1 MIKKAVI
8 PAAGFGS
15 RFLPAT
21 KVQPKEMLPII
32 DTPTIQFVIEETV
45 KSGIS
50 QILIITGKGKQA
62 IENHFDRSFE
72 LEAEL
77 EKKNKQRQLK
87 EIQDISNMAEI
98 FYIRQ
103 KELNGLGDAIRY
115 ARNFVENEPFVV
127 LLGDTIIKSKTP
139 CVRQLIDVYNLHH
152 TTMIGV
158 EEVSEEKVGRYGIV
172 QGERIT
178 ESLYRISNL
187 IEKPEPHKAPSRLAI
202 GGRYILTPAIFE
214 YLERT
219 KADKGGEIQL
229 TNALRDMCK
238 DEEILAFK
246 FEGKRYDI
254 GNKLDYLITEVEFAV
269 DRQDIGYE
277 FRKFLQEFVKTLNRN
292 AANSELV
299 ER

>member
-32 DTPTIQFVIEETV
+32 DTPTIQYVIEETV

-50 QILIITGKGKQA
+50 QILVITGKGKQA

-87 EIQDISNMAEI
+87 EVQDISSMAEI

-158 EEVSEEKVGRYGIV
+158 EEVPEEKVGRYGIV

-254 GNKLDYLITEVEFAV
+254 GNKLDYLITEIEFAV
-269 DRQDIGYE
+269 DRQDLGYE
-277 FRKFLQEFVKTLNRN
+277 FRKFLRDFVKTLDTN
-292 AANSELV
+292 ADRSELV
-299 ER
+299 E

>member
-50 QILIITGKGKQA
+50 QILVITGKGKQA

-77 EKKNKQRQLK
+77 EKKNKHRQLK

-158 EEVSEEKVGRYGIV
+158 EEVPEEKVSRYGIV

-214 YLERT
+214 YLEHT

-277 FRKFLQEFVKTLNRN
+277 FRKFLQDFVKTLDTP
-292 AANSELV
+292 AARSELV
-299 ER
+299 E

>member
-50 QILIITGKGKQA
+50 QILVITGKGKQA

-87 EIQDISNMAEI
+87 EVQDISNMAEI

-152 TTMIGV
+152 TTMVGV
-158 EEVSEEKVGRYGIV
+158 EEVPEEKVGRYGIV

-229 TNALRDMCK
+229 TDALRDMCQ

-277 FRKFLQEFVKTLNRN
+277 FRKFLQGFVQTLDTN
-292 AANSELV
+292 ADRSELM
-299 ER
+299 E

>member
-50 QILIITGKGKQA
+50 QILVITGKGKQA

-152 TTMIGV
+152 TTMVGV
-158 EEVSEEKVGRYGIV
+158 EEVPEEKVGRYGIV

-219 KADKGGEIQL
+219 RADKGGEIQL

-246 FEGKRYDI
+246 FEGRRYDI

-277 FRKFLQEFVKTLNRN
+277 FRKFLQGFVKTLDTN
-292 AANSELV
+292 ADRSELM
-299 ER
+299 E